1 MGYEKSSVAILIRG
15 IATSHPQKSNFST
28 LFSQLCIFVNL
39 RNRNE
44 CNGNKIKEALIDSCN
59 EIQIGPRMRYTH
71 MMCLRFELRINVIVI
86 VVNLLMVLLVKI
98 NTQLI

>member
-1 MGYEKSSVAILIRG
+1 MGYANSSVAILMRG
-15 IATSHPQKSNFST
+15 IATSHNQKSNFST
-28 LFSQLCIFVNL
+28 LFIQLCIFVNL

-44 CNGNKIKEALIDSCN
+44 CNGNKINEALIDFFN
-59 EIQIGPRMRYTH
+59 EIRIWSRM
-71 MMCLRFELRINVIVI
+71 RFELIINVIVI